1 MAVYVRGLTDEEFA
15 KIERI
20 ARSET
25 APVRLA
31 RRARIILLS
40 AEGKTVPV
48 IAKELGFGPAATR
61 LWVHRFNEAG
71 SDGLE
76 DGTRSGRPPT
86 YTEDNRSRVIAKAR
100 SLPPKPEG
108 VDVPPSCHWTLAGL
122 TAELNKEGLPIKR
135 SQIRRILKVEH
146 IKWQKPRSWLES
158 DDPEFAEKRG
168 RLSASTPVRRRA
180 ARS

>member
-1 MAVYVRGLTDEEFA
+1 MAIHVRALTDEERA
-15 KIERI
+15 KVDRLV
-20 ARSET
+20 RSQT

-31 RRARIILLS
+31 QRAKILQLS

-48 IAKELGFGPAATR
+48 IARELSFGQVATR
-61 LWVHRFNEAG
+61 LWVHRFNEKG
-71 SDGLE
+71 FEGLE
-76 DGTRSGRPPT
+76 DEPRSGRPPT
-86 YTEDNRSRVIAKAR
+86 YTEANRSRVIAKAR

-108 VDVPPSCHWTLAGL
+108 IEVPPTCHWTLDDL
-122 TAELNKEGLPIKR
+122 TAELNKGGLAIKR
-135 SQIRRILKVEH
+135 SQIRRILKAEH
-146 IKWQKPRSWLES
+146 VKWQKPRSWLES